1 MAPKTIYILYYITT
15 QASLILN
22 TYPHDTK
29 VISIHGHFIYLYSV
43 LNPNDH
49 LNTKEKYDN
58 FKEYIVSVT
67 KKQND
72 STIQLQK
79 MIREIYHDFFLN
91 DITLP
96 TFDSARWKIDLGQF
110 NNLKAIQ
117 LSNLYLYEIKNIP
130 SNVSSIEIENCF
142 LKKIDD
148 VPSSLECMYCDNNQ
162 LTKLPKINHT
172 NLIILSFK
180 NNNIYQM
187 PILPDSIKDL
197 IFSNNQIMNIPNF
210 PKSLKYL
217 ECSWNRLHN
226 LNNIPRNIRTIICD
240 HNDIVKLPCLS
251 NLHFL
256 NTFICNSNE
265 IMELPPLPGLIDYI
279 NFSDNPITIFVP
291 FPFSLIE

>member
-1 MAPKTIYILYYITT
+1 
-15 QASLILN
+15 
-22 TYPHDTK
+22 
-29 VISIHGHFIYLYSV
+29 
-43 LNPNDH
+43 
-49 LNTKEKYDN
+49 
-58 FKEYIVSVT
+58 
-67 KKQND
+67 
-72 STIQLQK
+72 
-79 MIREIYHDFFLN
+79 
-91 DITLP
+91 
-96 TFDSARWKIDLGQF
+96 
-110 NNLKAIQ
+110 
-117 LSNLYLYEIKNIP
+117 
-130 SNVSSIEIENCF
+130 
-142 LKKIDD
+142 
-148 VPSSLECMYCDNNQ
+148 MYCDNNQ
-162 LTKLPKINHT
+162 LIKLPKINHT

-210 PKSLKYL
+210 PKCLKYL

-226 LNNIPRNIRTIICD
+226 LNGMPKNIRTIICD

-256 NTFICNSNE
+256 NTLICNSNE